1 MPEQPADRDQA
12 RQQVADALRRIAPEA
27 DLSAVPDD
35 VDLAE
40 ELDLDS
46 MDLQELRA
54 ALHERTGVD
63 LGGVAAEQLATLGG
77 LITALVSSG
86 S

>member
-1 MPEQPADRDQA
+1 MPEQPADHDQA
-12 RQQVADALRRIAPEA
+12 RQEVADALRRIAPEA

-63 LGGVAAEQLATLGG
+63 LGGVAAEQLATLDG

>member
-1 MPEQPADRDQA
+1 MRWIRYHYGCTCPLHQLQ
-12 RQQVADALRRIAPEA
+12 
-27 DLSAVPDD
+27 
-35 VDLAE
+35 LAE